1 MSEVNVDAMSMVK
14 AILPLQRWLDAYD
27 QEIKQA
33 YSQLMTDEDY
43 LAYGKEVDR
52 ANALRDGLNGL
63 VSLVAP
69 DGGPLFEPFDVSD
82 VHYSLYK
89 VLVSTGV
96 SVRPGLQPD
105 LATVTVP
112 AATVEPDE
120 ELELEPEVAYDES
133 SVTDEELVDD
143 ESDLIDDEASDEDIV
158 DIEEEEE
165 VVTTPVKV
173 ASTDYAYADP
183 MAVDG
188 DFDVEQAAN
197 VDDESDALISS
208 IIGSDEDADTTNET
222 LSFIDQMYEE
232 ATKIVDEE
240 NLEGSYDSVDAFDA
254 DAYNAT
260 HKSLHEFEE
269 KVADSGEFGL
279 GNTI

>member
-33 YSQLMTDEDY
+33 YSQLTTDEDY

-69 DGGPLFEPFDVSD
+69 DGGPLFEPFDVSE

-89 VLVSTGV
+89 VLASTGV
-96 SVRPGLQPD
+96 SMRPGVQPA
-105 LATVTVP
+105 LASITVP
-112 AATVEPDE
+112 AETVEPDE
-120 ELELEPEVAYDES
+120 ELELEPEAAYDAS
-133 SVTDEELVDD
+133 SVDD
-143 ESDLIDDEASDEDIV
+143 EDFVVDEADVIDEDEVADDIV
-158 DIEEEEE
+158 DIEGEI
-165 VVTTPVKV
+165 VDTPTKV
-173 ASTDYAYADP
+173 ESTDYAYADP

-208 IIGSDEDADTTNET
+208 IIGSDEEVDTTNET

-260 HKSLHEFEE
+260 HKPSHEFEE
-269 KVADSGEFGL
+269 KVADSGEFGS
-279 GNTI
+279 GKTI